1 MYTEKINHMQTLKLS
16 TQWEV
21 VKEWLQE
28 SVEHLNNAILVVV
41 DEEFNKPK
49 YNEHDLNRIKR
60 AMYIKLSNLPDEI
73 INYYD
78 NQVKEDE
85 EESL

>member
-16 TQWEV
+16 AQWEV
-21 VKEWLQE
+21 IKEWLQE

-41 DEEFNKPK
+41 DDEFNKVK

>member
-1 MYTEKINHMQTLKLS
+1 MQTLKLS
-16 TQWEV
+16 AQWEV
-21 VKEWLQE
+21 IKEWLQE

-41 DEEFNKPK
+41 DDEFNKVK

>member
-1 MYTEKINHMQTLKLS
+1 MQTLKLS
-16 TQWEV
+16 AQREV
-21 VKEWLQE
+21 IKEWLQE

-41 DEEFNKPK
+41 DEEFNKVK
-49 YNEHDLNRIKR
+49 YTEHDLNRIKR